1 MPSDQTG
8 LLTLA
13 EAHQIVVDAIQRS
26 RLEGTTILGLLP
38 IETEVQ
44 KEIVAVVRKEMGEEF
59 KRLNDFLKS
68 ATRGAAAY
76 AIALAPSMAENDS
89 VNKSIEEILGVSIP
103 VAKKPEFSEFFNK
116 ACRYLHLYEGKSG
129 KLEYDATILYQTGIL
144 THWIDDLCDAI
155 RKTLKEIPAVD
166 PEDEELLN
174 VFCRRIG
181 SKINRSL
188 SRLIDCLGNANN
200 DPKPLGLLIV
210 KRLLVARLN
219 STGDQLPPH
228 LRSEIMEAMQEA
240 GVKRTQIAPYL
251 LFNSNDHSLE
261 IVFPEQ
267 SKELL
272 TSESRWII
280 AGKEYSAEFDQ
291 CFPIELLETRNFT
304 ARLTKLSGGLEDL
317 VFQVKTAIDAQTPLR
332 VFKSTNGKEI
342 KIGSTKELKLLP
354 GLYDVLTFG
363 KVSEIDDMP
372 ICIGNSQL
380 IWSAI
385 ELRQNDAF
393 IKLPIANECY
403 QISVKETPG
412 LYFFNDNSLEDASVE
427 KIKIYYGKG
436 CSLTAILGGVGLEV
450 TQGTFSVSCEGDS
463 FKMEVPIDINQA
475 SISDNLTTILGNI
488 IDHLEA
494 GIHSIRA
501 SLTLGKGDISTKFV
515 YWKGLTGVKEN
526 EGFLCE
532 VIPQNISIKK
542 LSGLKVAGNNLL
554 WDNDHHGIKATLTLS
569 SPEKQLVFLKPGIH
583 LEIHDAGVVENLLRN
598 STLHVER
605 GDRRSLVLK
614 TSGREK
620 WDVCSGSQQLVTL
633 NERRKEWSLQL
644 SSLQIQMGHNRTLKA
659 TSKQLVPVELDLI
672 DLVMP
677 DSASGLEIETIST
690 LYQASFKI
698 PHSITGLGYKLA
710 DLIRQELPDQC
721 DRFPITLPVAP
732 GTQSITNHPNGTSF
746 EVTQESPAGE
756 YLVKVSTNLAA
767 VVQSI
772 YLIDFYYCKNGSD
785 NWTHLL
791 FAEPVGSSL
800 MRLIVVPR
808 DYELT
813 TPDSWA
819 FLLAHADKNGI
830 NDCDKIVHRLKD
842 LTTEELDKYIAIL
855 TELIHFK
862 YPGKVWSHSLL
873 RCNSSAE
880 MGKSFPSDARSSW
893 LEAALIILGK
903 ATFLKDENSKRIWAT
918 HSVAELYQRSESR
931 LAPVIS
937 GSLYSIESRIY
948 MLAPGI
954 FKSEI
959 SNNLTQRCFNLAA
972 DADNSK
978 ELKEFLFNA
987 AILNQELCQKFIYTF
1002 DASLVHD
1009 FGRYFRE
1016 LNEQTKLGG
1025 FSTSFDI
1032 QTVPLLS
1039 FPHFEYCAKKLK
1051 KRTIRFRETSEKK
1064 SDENIELTATLRRI
1078 SSIYQRFQ
1086 SRECRLRELCGYKG
1100 GLFDPPKKDNPKS
1113 GDAFRLNVFQSSQPY
1128 DMQDVSWE
1136 DKIVQVIFLLSGF
1149 SRLAGYGLISK
1160 GDRGTL
1166 ESLMNELR
1174 SFLASSTSS
1183 DGIMPS
1189 IRTIHSLAPEFYAFF
1204 HLFWSIVLKN
1214 KA

>member
-800 MRLIVVPR
+800 MRLIVV
-808 DYELT
+808 L
-813 TPDSWA
+813 
-819 FLLAHADKNGI
+819 
-830 NDCDKIVHRLKD
+830 
-842 LTTEELDKYIAIL
+842 
-855 TELIHFK
+855 
-862 YPGKVWSHSLL
+862 
-873 RCNSSAE
+873 SS
-880 MGKSFPSDARSSW
+880 R
-893 LEAALIILGK
+893 
-903 ATFLKDENSKRIWAT
+903 
-918 HSVAELYQRSESR
+918 
-931 LAPVIS
+931 
-937 GSLYSIESRIY
+937 
-948 MLAPGI
+948 
-954 FKSEI
+954 
-959 SNNLTQRCFNLAA
+959 
-972 DADNSK
+972 
-978 ELKEFLFNA
+978 
-987 AILNQELCQKFIYTF
+987 
-1002 DASLVHD
+1002 
-1009 FGRYFRE
+1009 
-1016 LNEQTKLGG
+1016 
-1025 FSTSFDI
+1025 
-1032 QTVPLLS
+1032 
-1039 FPHFEYCAKKLK
+1039 
-1051 KRTIRFRETSEKK
+1051 
-1064 SDENIELTATLRRI
+1064 
-1078 SSIYQRFQ
+1078 
-1086 SRECRLRELCGYKG
+1086 
-1100 GLFDPPKKDNPKS
+1100 
-1113 GDAFRLNVFQSSQPY
+1113 
-1128 DMQDVSWE
+1128 
-1136 DKIVQVIFLLSGF
+1136 
-1149 SRLAGYGLISK
+1149 
-1160 GDRGTL
+1160 
-1166 ESLMNELR
+1166 
-1174 SFLASSTSS
+1174 
-1183 DGIMPS
+1183 
-1189 IRTIHSLAPEFYAFF
+1189 
-1204 HLFWSIVLKN
+1204 
-1214 KA
+1214 